1 MHIGEFSRLVGLH
14 PSTLRKFE
22 ERQLL
27 PFPVRDYNGR
37 RIYSD
42 EDVRRVKK
50 IITRR
55 HGVISSA
62 SKTNR

>member
-22 ERQLL
+22 ERQLM
-27 PFPVRDYNGR
+27 PPPVRDYNGR

-42 EDVRRVKK
+42 EDARRVKE
-50 IITRR
+50 
-55 HGVISSA
+55 VISQRLPPAQKVPHS
-62 SKTNR
+62 